1 MILPVEDAIAPAN
14 TPYRMTNWSWEVKG
28 LNRFRKRKFG
38 LFKTHEIVFLTG
50 LKSLKTKKKKFEN
63 FINFT

>member
-1 MILPVEDAIAPAN
+1 MYIGEKAKRSP
-14 TPYRMTNWSWEVKG
+14 EVKG